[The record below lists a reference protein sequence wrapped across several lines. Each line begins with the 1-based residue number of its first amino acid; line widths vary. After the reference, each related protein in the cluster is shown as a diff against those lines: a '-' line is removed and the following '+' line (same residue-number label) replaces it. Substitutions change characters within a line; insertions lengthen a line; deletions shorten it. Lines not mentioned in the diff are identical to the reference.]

1 MADEGLIHRTAPTS
15 PPPQDHTETASEA
28 GTGSGSEA
36 MRFGLFGGAQAPRT
50 TDGDP
55 ARGFREYIETNVE
68 AERLGFYSTFLVEHH
83 FSGSGQVS
91 APLDL
96 LSWVAARTTSIRV
109 GTAVLVLPWH
119 DPVLLAESA
128 ATLDLLSDGRLD
140 FGVGKGYRHSEF
152 AGFCMPTDEAD
163 ARFDESLAVILK
175 AWSSDEPFSH
185 EGRFWHYHE
194 IAVEPPTAQKP
205 HPPVWIAAGEPE
217 SVRNV
222 AVLGAN
228 LLLDQFASAEAIAE
242 RIALF
247 KAECEAR
254 DRAFDPMDVAVARNL
269 YVARDADDAS
279 AALAR
284 QAGIHD
290 RMIERSRGPDGSRRS
305 HIMAYA
311 DKAGATEAS
320 ALFGP
325 PEEIIAGLHELQAVG
340 VRYVLISSG
349 DATRQN
355 MQRFAA
361 EVMPAFPPNS

>member
-1 MADEGLIHRTAPTS
+1 
-15 PPPQDHTETASEA
+15 
-28 GTGSGSEA
+28 

-50 TDGDP
+50 DSDP
-55 ARGFREYIETNVE
+55 GRGFHEYIETCVE

-83 FSGSGQVS
+83 FSGVGQVS

-119 DPVLLAESA
+119 DPVVLAERA
-128 ATLDLLSDGRLD
+128 ATLDLLSHGRLD

-152 AGFCMPTDEAD
+152 AGFCMPTEEAD
-163 ARFDESLAVILK
+163 ARFDESLAVILR
-175 AWSSDEPFSH
+175 AWSSDAPFSH

-194 IAVEPPTAQKP
+194 IAVEPPTCQKP
-205 HPPVWIAAGEPE
+205 HPPVWIAAGKPE
-217 SVRNV
+217 SVRSV
-222 AVLGAN
+222 AALGAN
-228 LLLDQFASAEAIAE
+228 LLLDQFASTEAIGE

-247 KAECEAR
+247 EAECEAR
-254 DRAFDPMDVAVARNL
+254 GRAFDPLEVAVARKI
-269 YVARDADDAS
+269 YVARDAADAS
-279 AALAR
+279 AALVRHAS
-284 QAGIHD
+284 IHD

-311 DKAGATEAS
+311 DEAGATEAH

-325 PEEIIAGLHELQAVG
+325 PQEIVAGLHALHTVG
-340 VRYVLISSG
+340 VRYVLIN
-349 DATRQN
+349 ATRPS

-361 EVMPAFPPNS
+361 EVMPAFAQDNSAFAQDN

>member
-1 MADEGLIHRTAPTS
+1 
-15 PPPQDHTETASEA
+15 
-28 GTGSGSEA
+28 
-36 MRFGLFGGAQAPRT
+36 MRFGLFGDAQAPRT

-55 ARGFREYIETNVE
+55 SRGFCEYIETSVE

-96 LSWVAARTTSIRV
+96 LGWVAARTTSIRV

-119 DPVLLAESA
+119 DPVLLAERA
-128 ATLDLLSDGRLD
+128 ATLDLLSGGRLD
-140 FGVGKGYRHSEF
+140 FGVGRGYRHSEF
-152 AGFCMPTDEAD
+152 AGFCMPTEEAE

-185 EGRFWHYHE
+185 EGRFWRYHE
-194 IAVEPPTAQKP
+194 IVVEPPTAQTP
-205 HPPVWIAAGEPE
+205 HPPVWIAAGKPE

-228 LLLDQFASAEAIAE
+228 LLLDQFASTEAIGE

-284 QAGIHD
+284 QAGVHD

-311 DKAGATEAS
+311 DKAGAAEANV
-320 ALFGP
+320 LFGP
-325 PEEIIAGLHELQAVG
+325 PQEIIAGLQALQAVG
-340 VRYVLISSG
+340 VRYVLISG
-349 DATRQN
+349 GEATRQS

-361 EVMPAFPPNS
+361 EVMPAFLQDC

>member
-1 MADEGLIHRTAPTS
+1 VADHGLTPTDPTS
-15 PPPQDHTETASEA
+15 PPPQDHTETASEVE
-28 GTGSGSEA
+28 TRSGSEA

-55 ARGFREYIETNVE
+55 RDGFCEFIETSVE
-68 AERLGFYSTFLVEHH
+68 AERLGFYATFLVEHH
-83 FSGSGQVS
+83 FSGTGQVS
-91 APLDL
+91 SPLDL
-96 LSWVAARTTSIRV
+96 LSWVAARTTSLRV

-119 DPVLLAESA
+119 DPVLLAERS

-152 AGFCMPTDEAD
+152 AGFCVPTEQAE
-163 ARFDESLAVILK
+163 ARFDESLAVIRK

-185 EGRFWHYHE
+185 AGRFWRYHE
-194 IAVEPPTAQKP
+194 IVVEPPPAQKP
-205 HPPVWIAAGEPE
+205 HPPVWIAAGKPE

-222 AVLGAN
+222 AALGAN
-228 LLLDQFASAEAIAE
+228 LLLDQFASTEAIGE
-242 RIALF
+242 LIALF

-254 DRAFDPMDVAVARNL
+254 DRAFDPMDVAAARNL
-269 YVARDADDAS
+269 YVARDAADAS

-284 QAGIHD
+284 QASIHD

-311 DKAGATEAS
+311 DEAGATEAH

-325 PEEIIAGLHELQAVG
+325 PEEIIAGLRALQTVG

-349 DATRQN
+349 EARQS

-361 EVMPAFPPNS
+361 EVMPELS

>member
-1 MADEGLIHRTAPTS
+1 VDTDKGFEVML
-15 PPPQDHTETASEA
+15 
-28 GTGSGSEA
+28 
-36 MRFGLFGGAQAPRT
+36 FGLFGGAEAPRI
-50 TDGDP
+50 DGDP
-55 ARGFREYIETNVE
+55 GRGFREYIETCVE

-83 FSGSGQVS
+83 FSGVGQVS

-119 DPVLLAESA
+119 DPVLLAERA

-152 AGFCMPTDEAD
+152 AGFCMPTEEAG

-194 IAVEPPTAQKP
+194 VVVEPPTFQRP
-205 HPPVWIAAGEPE
+205 HPPVWIAAGKPE
-217 SVRNV
+217 SIRSV
-222 AVLGAN
+222 ATLGAN
-228 LLLDQFASAEAIAE
+228 LLLDQFASTEAIGE

-247 KAECEAR
+247 EAECEAGG
-254 DRAFDPMDVAVARNL
+254 RAFDPMEVAVARNL
-269 YVARDADDAS
+269 YVARDAADAS
-279 AALAR
+279 VALVR
-284 QAGIHD
+284 QASIHH
-290 RMIERSRGPDGSRRS
+290 RMIERSRGPDGLERS

-311 DKAGATEAS
+311 DKAGATEAH

-325 PEEIIAGLHELQAVG
+325 PQEIIAGLHALHAVG
-340 VRYVLISSG
+340 VRYVLIN
-349 DATRQN
+349 ATRPS

-361 EVMPAFPPNS
+361 EVMPAFQEDS

>member
-1 MADEGLIHRTAPTS
+1 
-15 PPPQDHTETASEA
+15 
-28 GTGSGSEA
+28 

-55 ARGFREYIETNVE
+55 GRGFWEFIETSVE

-96 LSWVAARTTSIRV
+96 LSWVAARTRSIRV

-119 DPVLLAESA
+119 DPVLLAERA
-128 ATLDLLSDGRLD
+128 ATLDLLSGGRLD

-152 AGFCMPTDEAD
+152 AGFCVPTEEAE
-163 ARFDESLAVILK
+163 ARFDESLAVILQ
-175 AWSSDEPFSH
+175 AWNSDEPFSH

-194 IAVEPPTAQKP
+194 IVVEPPTAQKP
-205 HPPVWIAAGEPE
+205 HPPVWIAAGNPE
-217 SVRNV
+217 SARNV
-222 AVLGAN
+222 AELGAN
-228 LLLDQFASAEAIAE
+228 LLLDQFASTEAIGE

-254 DRAFDPMDVAVARNL
+254 ERPFDPMDVAVARNL

-279 AALAR
+279 AALAE
-284 QAGIHD
+284 QARIHN
-290 RMIERSRGPDGSRRS
+290 RMIKRSRGPDGSKRS

-311 DKAGATEAS
+311 NEAGATEAH
-320 ALFGP
+320 ALFGSP
-325 PEEIIAGLHELQAVG
+325 PEIIAGLQALQAVG
-340 VRYVLISSG
+340 VRYVLISG
-349 DATRQN
+349 GEARQS

-361 EVMPAFPPNS
+361 EVMPAFLKDS

>member
-1 MADEGLIHRTAPTS
+1 
-15 PPPQDHTETASEA
+15 
-28 GTGSGSEA
+28 

-50 TDGDP
+50 TDGHP
-55 ARGFREYIETNVE
+55 GRGFCEYIETNVE

-83 FSGSGQVS
+83 FSRSGQVS

-119 DPVLLAESA
+119 DPVLLAERA

-152 AGFCMPTDEAD
+152 AGFCMPTEEAE

-175 AWSSDEPFSH
+175 AWGCDEPFSH

-194 IAVEPPTAQKP
+194 IVVEPPTAQKP
-205 HPPVWIAAGEPE
+205 HPPVWIAAGNPE

-222 AVLGAN
+222 AALGAN
-228 LLLDQFASAEAIAE
+228 LLLDQFASTEAIGE

-247 KAECEAR
+247 EAECEAR

-284 QAGIHD
+284 QASIHD
-290 RMIERSRGPDGSRRS
+290 RMIERSRGTDGSRRS

-311 DKAGATEAS
+311 DKPGATEAHV
-320 ALFGP
+320 LFGAP
-325 PEEIIAGLHELQAVG
+325 QEIIAGLQALQAVG
-340 VRYVLISSG
+340 VRYVLISG
-349 DATRQN
+349 PDATRQS

-361 EVMPAFPPNS
+361 EVMPAFLQDG

>member
-1 MADEGLIHRTAPTS
+1 
-15 PPPQDHTETASEA
+15 
-28 GTGSGSEA
+28 

-55 ARGFREYIETNVE
+55 GRGFCEYIETNVE

-96 LSWVAARTTSIRV
+96 LTWVAARTTSIRV

-119 DPVLLAESA
+119 DPVLLAERA

-152 AGFCMPTDEAD
+152 AGFCVPAEEAE

-194 IAVEPPTAQKP
+194 IVVEPPTAQKP
-205 HPPVWIAAGEPE
+205 HPPVWIAAGKPE
-217 SVRNV
+217 SVRKV

-228 LLLDQFASAEAIAE
+228 LLLDQFASTEAIGE

-254 DRAFDPMDVAVARNL
+254 DRAFDPLDVAVARNL
-269 YVARDADDAS
+269 YVARDTDDAS

-284 QAGIHD
+284 QASIHD
-290 RMIERSRGPDGSRRS
+290 RMIERSRGPDGSRR
-305 HIMAYA
+305 
-311 DKAGATEAS
+311 
-320 ALFGP
+320 
-325 PEEIIAGLHELQAVG
+325 
-340 VRYVLISSG
+340 
-349 DATRQN
+349 
-355 MQRFAA
+355 
-361 EVMPAFPPNS
+361 

>member
-1 MADEGLIHRTAPTS
+1 
-15 PPPQDHTETASEA
+15 
-28 GTGSGSEA
+28 

-50 TDGDP
+50 TDGDLG
-55 ARGFREYIETNVE
+55 RGFWEFIETSVE

-96 LSWVAARTTSIRV
+96 LSWVAARTRSIRV

-119 DPVLLAESA
+119 DPVLLAERA
-128 ATLDLLSDGRLD
+128 ATLDLLSGGRLD

-152 AGFCMPTDEAD
+152 AGFCVPTEEAE
-163 ARFDESLAVILK
+163 ARFDESLAVILQ
-175 AWSSDEPFSH
+175 AWRSDEPFSH
-185 EGRFWHYHE
+185 EGRFWHYDE
-194 IAVEPPTAQKP
+194 IVVEPPTAQKP
-205 HPPVWIAAGEPE
+205 HPPVWIAAGNSE

-222 AVLGAN
+222 AALGAN
-228 LLLDQFASAEAIAE
+228 LLLDQFASTEAIGE
-242 RIALF
+242 RIAMF
-247 KAECEAR
+247 RAECETR

-279 AALAR
+279 AALAQ
-284 QAGIHD
+284 QACVHD
-290 RMIERSRGPDGSRRS
+290 RMIERSRGPDGSKRS

-311 DKAGATEAS
+311 NKAGATEVH

-325 PEEIIAGLHELQAVG
+325 PPEIIAELQALQAVG
-340 VRYVLISSG
+340 VRYVLISGGEARLS
-349 DATRQN
+349 

-361 EVMPAFPPNS
+361 EVMPAFLKDRSA

>member
-1 MADEGLIHRTAPTS
+1 
-15 PPPQDHTETASEA
+15 
-28 GTGSGSEA
+28 

-50 TDGDP
+50 PDGDP
-55 ARGFREYIETNVE
+55 GRGFWEFVETSVE
-68 AERLGFYSTFLVEHH
+68 AERLGFHSTFLVEHH

-119 DPVLLAESA
+119 DPVLLAERA
-128 ATLDLLSDGRLD
+128 ATLDLLSHGRLD

-152 AGFCMPTDEAD
+152 AGFRVAPEEAE

-185 EGRFWHYHE
+185 DGRFWRYHE
-194 IAVEPPTAQKP
+194 IVVEPPTAQKP
-205 HPPVWIAAGEPE
+205 HPPVWIAAGNPG
-217 SVRNV
+217 SVRRV
-222 AVLGAN
+222 AALGAN
-228 LLLDQFASAEAIAE
+228 LLLDQFASTEAIRE

-247 KAECEAR
+247 KAECEVR

-279 AALAR
+279 ASLAR
-284 QAGIHD
+284 QASVHD
-290 RMIERSRGPDGSRRS
+290 RMIERSRGADGAGRS

-311 DKAGATEAS
+311 DTAGATEAA

-325 PEEIIAGLHELQAVG
+325 PEEIIAGLQALQAVG
-340 VRYVLISSG
+340 VRYVLISGGEVRES
-349 DATRQN
+349 

-361 EVMPAFPPNS
+361 EVMPAFPRVVQLSRSASPMMMPSGPRRKHSR

>member
-1 MADEGLIHRTAPTS
+1 
-15 PPPQDHTETASEA
+15 
-28 GTGSGSEA
+28 
-36 MRFGLFGGAQAPRT
+36 MRFGLFGGASAPRT

-55 ARGFREYIETNVE
+55 GRGFWEYIETNLE

-91 APLDL
+91 SPLDL

-119 DPVLLAESA
+119 DPVLLAERA
-128 ATLDLLSDGRLD
+128 ATLDLLSAGRLD

-152 AGFCMPTDEAD
+152 AGFAMPPEEAE

-194 IAVEPPTAQKP
+194 IVVEPPTAQKP
-205 HPPVWIAAGEPE
+205 HPPVWIAAGTPE

-228 LLLDQFASAEAIAE
+228 LLLDQFASTEAIGE
-242 RIALF
+242 RVALF
-247 KAECEAR
+247 KVECEAR
-254 DRAFDPMDVAVARNL
+254 GRAFDPMDVAVARNL
-269 YVARDADDAS
+269 YVARDADDAR

-284 QAGIHD
+284 QASAHS

-311 DKAGATEAS
+311 DKAGATEAH
-320 ALFGP
+320 ALFGSP
-325 PEEIIAGLHELQAVG
+325 QEIIAGLQALREVG
-340 VRYVLISSG
+340 VRYVLISG
-349 DATRQN
+349 GEPIRQS
-355 MQRFAA
+355 MRRFAA
-361 EVMPAFPPNS
+361 EVMPAFLQDSSHEIDHAPPNR

>member
-1 MADEGLIHRTAPTS
+1 
-15 PPPQDHTETASEA
+15 
-28 GTGSGSEA
+28 

-50 TDGDP
+50 TDGNP
-55 ARGFREYIETNVE
+55 GRGFCEYVETSVE
-68 AERLGFYSTFLVEHH
+68 AERRGFYSTFLVEHH

-96 LSWVAARTTSIRV
+96 LSWVAARTTTIRV

-119 DPVLLAESA
+119 DPVLLAERA
-128 ATLDLLSDGRLD
+128 ATLDLLSGGRLD

-152 AGFCMPTDEAD
+152 AGFCLPAEEAE
-163 ARFDESLAVILK
+163 ARFRESLAVIVK

-185 EGRFWHYHE
+185 EGRFWHYDE
-194 IAVEPPTAQKP
+194 IVVEPPTAQKP
-205 HPPVWIAAGEPE
+205 HPPVWIAAGVPD
-217 SVRNV
+217 SVCKV
-222 AVLGAN
+222 AALGAN
-228 LLLDQFASAEAIAE
+228 LLLDQFASTEAIGE

-247 KAECEAR
+247 KAECEAC
-254 DRAFDPMDVAVARNL
+254 DRAFDPMEVAVARNI

-284 QAGIHD
+284 QASIHD

-311 DKAGATEAS
+311 DTPGASEANV
-320 ALFGP
+320 LFGP
-325 PEEIIAGLHELQAVG
+325 PEEIIAGLQALQAVG
-340 VRYVLISSG
+340 VSYVLMSVG
-349 DATRQN
+349 EPTREN

-361 EVMPAFPPNS
+361 EVMPAFRPDS

>member
-1 MADEGLIHRTAPTS
+1 
-15 PPPQDHTETASEA
+15 
-28 GTGSGSEA
+28 

-55 ARGFREYIETNVE
+55 GGGFCEYIETNVE

-119 DPVLLAESA
+119 DPVLLAERA
-128 ATLDLLSDGRLD
+128 ATLDLLSAGRLD

-152 AGFCMPTDEAD
+152 AGFCVPTEEAE

-194 IAVEPPTAQKP
+194 IVVEPPTVQKP
-205 HPPVWIAAGEPE
+205 HPPVWIAAGKPE

-222 AVLGAN
+222 AALGAN
-228 LLLDQFASAEAIAE
+228 LLLDQFASIEAIGD

-284 QAGIHD
+284 QARIHD

-311 DKAGATEAS
+311 DKAGATEAHV
-320 ALFGP
+320 LFGP
-325 PEEIIAGLHELQAVG
+325 PQEIIAGLQALQAVG
-340 VRYVLISSG
+340 VRYVLMSG
-349 DATRQN
+349 GEATPQS

-361 EVMPAFPPNS
+361 EVMPAFLQDS

>member
-1 MADEGLIHRTAPTS
+1 
-15 PPPQDHTETASEA
+15 
-28 GTGSGSEA
+28 

-50 TDGDP
+50 TDGDLG
-55 ARGFREYIETNVE
+55 RGFREYIETNVD

-91 APLDL
+91 SPLDL

-119 DPVLLAESA
+119 DPVLLAERA
-128 ATLDLLSDGRLD
+128 ATLDLLSGGRLD

-152 AGFCMPTDEAD
+152 AGFCVLPEEAQ
-163 ARFDESLAVILK
+163 ARFDESLAVILN

-185 EGRFWHYHE
+185 KGRFWRYDG
-194 IAVEPPTAQKP
+194 IVVEPPSAQKP
-205 HPPVWIAAGEPE
+205 HPPVWIAAGNPE

-222 AVLGAN
+222 AALGAN
-228 LLLDQFASAEAIAE
+228 LLLDQFASTEAIGE

-279 AALAR
+279 AALAQ
-284 QAGIHD
+284 QARIHD

-305 HIMAYA
+305 HIMGYT
-311 DKAGATEAS
+311 DKVGATEAH

-325 PEEIIAGLHELQAVG
+325 PPEIIAGLQALQAVG
-340 VRYVLISSG
+340 VRYVLISGG
-349 DATRQN
+349 DARHS

-361 EVMPAFPPNS
+361 EVMPAFLKDS